1 MSSSRIE
8 ITPSRA
14 ATAAAAPTGD
24 THRRWW
30 KRVLP
35 RSLYG
40 RSLII
45 IILPLVLAELIGTG
59 VFYDRVWDT
68 VIRRLADSVASDV
81 GFTIDAM
88 RYADNDAERAALLGN
103 AKRLTD
109 LAFGYLPGEKLPP
122 GMRQLGHSQV
132 EDALA
137 VAIDNNVRRPF
148 QLDGEFDPRD
158 ILISVQLDDGVL
170 QVAAPRKR
178 LYTPTGYI
186 FVLWMVGSGVVLVA
200 IASLFMRNQVR
211 ALRRLADA
219 ADSFGKGRD
228 VPNFRPEGATEVRR
242 AAAAFLKMRERLQR
256 QLTQRTEMLAGV
268 SHDLRTPLTRMR
280 LALEFLTD
288 NPAVGELQH
297 DVAVMQRMVEGY
309 LDFAKGEGQGE
320 PEPTDLSALVEDAA
334 AVARRAGAAISVVAP
349 EQCVVP
355 LRPDAIHRCL
365 ANLIG
370 NAQRY
375 GGRIWLTVTPL
386 TDSVTVL
393 VDDDGPGVPAAEREN
408 VFRPFFRLDSARS
421 PATEGVGLGLTIA
434 RDVARGHGG
443 DLRLEDSPRGG
454 LRVRLILP
462 K

>member
-1 MSSSRIE
+1 
-8 ITPSRA
+8 
-14 ATAAAAPTGD
+14 
-24 THRRWW
+24 
-30 KRVLP
+30 
-35 RSLYG
+35 
-40 RSLII
+40 
-45 IILPLVLAELIGTG
+45 
-59 VFYDRVWDT
+59 
-68 VIRRLADSVASDV
+68 
-81 GFTIDAM
+81 
-88 RYADNDAERAALLGN
+88 
-103 AKRLTD
+103 
-109 LAFGYLPGEKLPP
+109 
-122 GMRQLGHSQV
+122 
-132 EDALA
+132 
-137 VAIDNNVRRPF
+137 
-148 QLDGEFDPRD
+148 
-158 ILISVQLDDGVL
+158 
-170 QVAAPRKR
+170 
-178 LYTPTGYI
+178 
-186 FVLWMVGSGVVLVA
+186 MVGSGVVLVA

-280 LALEFLTD
+280 LALEFLAD